1 MNRRRALKALTA
13 ALVGAGCA
21 RQKPV
26 LVGSK
31 DGTEAV
37 LLGEILSR
45 LIESRLQGV
54 VARRLGMGRTPVL
67 HQALMMG
74 EIDVCPEYTG
84 AAHIEVLKAAPASDP
99 AIVFQRVKLDYHD
112 QFQMEWLAPL
122 GFNASFVLVVS
133 AADPRFQAVSTI
145 SALAGLRTMLRFAI
159 TTGFMSRPDGN
170 AGLVKEYDLP
180 VKLFAQTG
188 DAVPPLYRALAER
201 RVDIIAGTAS
211 DGALLDS
218 RWKVLTDDKSAF
230 LPNQACVVARAD
242 AFTRHA
248 GLREALSLL
257 SGKISNEAMRKMN
270 RNVDSGRD
278 TASVAADFLIA
289 AGLR

>member
-1 MNRRRALKALTA
+1 MNRRRVLSAFGA

-21 RQKPV
+21 REKPV
-26 LVGSK
+26 MVGSK
-31 DGTEAV
+31 NGNEAG

-45 LIESRLQGV
+45 LIENRSKGK
-54 VARRLGMGRTPVL
+54 VARRLGIGRTTAL
-67 HQALMMG
+67 HQAMMMG

-99 AIVFQRVKLDYHD
+99 AIVFERVKLDYHT

-122 GFNASFVLVVS
+122 GFNAPFVLVVP

-145 SALAGLRTMLRFAI
+145 SALAELRTTLRLAI

-170 AGLVKEYDLP
+170 AGLVKTYDLP
-180 VKLFAQTG
+180 VQLSAQTG
-188 DAVPPLYRALAER
+188 DAVPPLYRALTER
-201 RVDIIAGTAS
+201 RVDMVAGTAS
-211 DGALLDS
+211 DGALQDA
-218 RWKVLTDDKSAF
+218 RWKVLTDDKNAF

-248 GLREALSLL
+248 GLRETLSLL
-257 SGKISNEAMRKMN
+257 SGKISLDAMRKMN
-270 RNVDSGRD
+270 RDVNTGRD
-278 TASVAADFLIA
+278 TARVAEEFLA
-289 AGLR
+289 TAGLG